1 MSVIKP
7 PSAAEHH
14 HDRAGREP
22 AVIQGDVIVLF
33 LLIGVCIW
41 IWHAAF
47 RKAPELEAPRGFMQR
62 QLDACPFTIRQ
73 INETTYLIRELDR
86 FVSLATL
93 SRVYHHLHPQDE
105 NPHVYVKKHTQ
116 ILPDGRSATLL
127 IVNDTGCGTSASS
140 KLSRTGQWNIRT
152 FIDHHLNPSSSI
164 PYLVILSHCHYDHIL
179 GLNPILRPAH
189 MTHST
194 RTQIVSSAH
203 DPSFIS
209 PANLRKH
216 SLCGELGLRLPPYQT
231 GVWAAHHQS
240 LEVVHPK
247 LGATMALPI
256 TTLHTPGH
264 TPDSLSWY
272 DAEERALY
280 VGDAFYEAPAPILFP
295 SEGDLKQW
303 WDSVD
308 MLVAF
313 VRGQNAEQNAN
324 IAQSR
329 VTLSAGHVTAGVD
342 ALRCLLEVKEF
353 MRRVLRNGV
362 HFEEEPMKRGERFGS
377 WREEGGRFCLGA
389 PLRLVEEGRKAIP
402 VNDWMESVEL
412 V

>member
-7 PSAAEHH
+7 TSAAEHH

-73 INETTYLIRELDR
+73 INKTTYLIRELDR
-86 FVSLATL
+86 F
-93 SRVYHHLHPQDE
+93 DE
-105 NPHVYVKKHTQ
+105 NPHIYVKKHTQ
-116 ILPDGRSATLL
+116 ILPDGCSASLL
-127 IVNDTGCGTSASS
+127 IVNDTGCGTSVSS

-209 PANLRKH
+209 PTNLRKH

-231 GVWAAHHQS
+231 GVWAAHHQA
-240 LEVVHPK
+240 LEVVHPR
-247 LGATMALPI
+247 LGAAMQLPI

-272 DAEERALY
+272 DTDERALY

-303 WDSVD
+303 WGSVD

-313 VRGQNAEQNAN
+313 VQERNADGEG
-324 IAQSR
+324 R
-329 VTLSAGHVTAGVD
+329 VMLSAGHVTTGVD
-342 ALRCLLEVKEF
+342 ALHCLLEVKEF
-353 MRRVLRNGV
+353 MRRVLRNEV

-389 PLRLVEEGRKAIP
+389 PLRLIEEGRKAIP
-402 VNDWMESVEL
+402 VNDWMGSVKL

>member
-1 MSVIKP
+1 MSVLKP
-7 PSAAEHH
+7 KSAGEHH

-47 RKAPELEAPRGFMQR
+47 RKTPELEAPRGFMQR

-73 INETTYLIRELDR
+73 INKTTYLIRELDR
-86 FVSLATL
+86 F
-93 SRVYHHLHPQDE
+93 DE
-105 NPHVYVKKHTQ
+105 NPHIYVKKHTQ
-116 ILPDGRSATLL
+116 ILADGRSASLL
-127 IVNDTGCGTSASS
+127 IVNDTGCGTSVSS

-152 FIDHHLNPSSSI
+152 FIDHHLNPSSTI

-194 RTQIVSSAH
+194 RTLIVSSAH

-209 PANLRKH
+209 PSNLRKH

-231 GVWAAHHQS
+231 GVWAQHAQS
-240 LEVVHPK
+240 LDVVHPK
-247 LGATMALPI
+247 LGAQMQLPI
-256 TTLHTPGH
+256 TALHTPGH

-272 DAEERALY
+272 DRHERALY
-280 VGDAFYEAPAPILFP
+280 VGDAFYEAPAPTLFP
-295 SEGDLKQW
+295 NEGDLKQW
-303 WDSVD
+303 WESVD

-313 VRGQNAEQNAN
+313 VREQNAEGA
-324 IAQSR
+324 SR

-342 ALRCLLEVKEF
+342 ALDCLLGIREF
-353 MRRVLRNGV
+353 MTRVLRNEV
-362 HFEEEPMKRGERFGS
+362 PFEEEPMKRGERFGS
-377 WREEGGRFCLGA
+377 WKEDGGRFSLGA
-389 PLRLVEEGRKAIP
+389 PLRLIEEGRSAIP
-402 VNDWMESVEL
+402 VKYWMESVKL